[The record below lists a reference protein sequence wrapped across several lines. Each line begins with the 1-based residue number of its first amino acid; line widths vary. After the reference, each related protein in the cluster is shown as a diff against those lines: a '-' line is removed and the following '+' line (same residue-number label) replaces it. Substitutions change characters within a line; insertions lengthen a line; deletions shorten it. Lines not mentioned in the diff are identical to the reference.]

1 MDFKTNTIRELYEK
15 TTRPPT
21 NLRTIPKDLKAI
33 NLGDILERFNEDV
46 SEIIEDITENGL
58 KVILDSKALEFYRKE
73 ADGTPEKQ
81 EIIDILEGISKKIG
95 VKLEVDIQ
103 SITELDS
110 NQLDSIKEHCELRR
124 VHVNDG
130 WDKSANIGN
139 SIEDYTAIVR
149 NAKKMFESLGLTDD
163 LTEQQKFDKIYEYVV
178 ANISFDYNGT
188 NDKFTLS
195 RGVYGFFQKHC
206 AVCAGN
212 CLGIIQLCKM
222 AGIECEYVQG
232 KATSPKGKEESHSWI
247 RVKIDGQWYNCD
259 PTWDITNQKKM
270 NKGQHLFKQ
279 LSDDKFCENG
289 MHVVDN
295 SYNPTF
301 IRGDAKYRN
310 FREQKSYETAN
321 DESKNTLVET
331 KKIEKLY
338 LTETKGQALKG
349 GAKSWFKGLATLT
362 ADIITLF
369 TGTGTSKIPSWKI
382 NQLILNNAT
391 GLTAEQRAK
400 YKKMEERLKPAHD
413 KKIQDNEQKKQRK
426 KQNSEQ
432 KIQEKQNK
440 KKTLKKDEQSYKNP
454 EEMSKVE
461 IDREINEIKNKI
473 DRMNGDYSKI
483 DYDALEGAEAL
494 RYLRGELEFS
504 RATETLI
511 ELKGKRV
518 DNIADRIVELADKN
532 WDEGLTNQDIEEF
545 KLLADISQQ
554 IARIKRQ
561 PIDQDSTEKVAEL
574 CHGTIDKLQLEEIT
588 RVIDKAVVKSTI
600 SKKEVELGIKSS
612 EESRSPRMRKILASS
627 KNYEAYMKK
636 TQKYLDELD
645 RKLEK
650 QMKEEAATKKK
661 AAKERRIS
669 PEIPDGVTRPEP
681 QAKGSEWHD
690 SLRRGSNNKTQIDKS
705 GEKGVP
711 GEDDSVTKRPEPK
724 DPDEWEV

>member
-1 MDFKTNTIRELYEK
+1 MDFKTNIISELYEK
-15 TTRPPT
+15 TK
-21 NLRTIPKDLKAI
+21 TIPADLKSALKDLKTISLAE
-33 NLGDILERFNEDV
+33 ILESSSDSISDIIDDINSNSIRV
-46 SEIIEDITENGL
+46 SI
-58 KVILDSKALEFYRKE
+58 DSKALAIIKE
-73 ADGTPEKQ
+73 NDESTDKGK
-81 EIIDILEGISKKIG
+81 EISELLKGISKKKSRSISI
-95 VKLEVDIQ
+95 DITG
-103 SITELDS
+103 IDELDTY
-110 NQLDSIKEHCELRR
+110 QLKKLSEKCKIGK
-124 VHVNDG
+124 VFVNDG
-130 WDKSANIGN
+130 WDKAAKVGISY
-139 SIEDYTAIVR
+139 EEYAIVTQR
-149 NAKKMFESLGLTDD
+149 AEKMVVAAGVKDSFS
-163 LTEQQKFDKIYEYVV
+163 EQEKFDKIYDYVV
-178 ANISFDYNGT
+178 KNVKFDYNGQ
-188 NDKFTLS
+188 DEDCVVS
-195 RGVYGFFQKHC
+195 RNVYGFFAKGK
-206 AVCAGN
+206 AVCAGI
-212 CLGIIQLCKM
+212 CLGIVNLCKM

-232 KATSPKGKEESHSWI
+232 KGTSPKGKEESHSWI

-259 PTWDITNQKKM
+259 PSWDITNRKKF
-270 NKGQHLFKQ
+270 NQEYAFKQ
-279 LSDDKFCENG
+279 LSDERFYKNG
-289 MHVVDN
+289 MHEIDAT
-295 SYNPTF
+295 YNPTY
-301 IRGDAKYRN
+301 IRSYGEKYRFYDEELQYEDALLSHN
-310 FREQKSYETAN
+310 SLEGKNIKDLYISNRSNSLANRWVNGALELTSNISCFFFGKFITKPNVLWINRWMQHCTTMDDDTRKKLKEKEVKLIQSHDEKAENKEKRKIKDGERKS
-321 DESKNTLVET
+321 
-331 KKIEKLY
+331 
-338 LTETKGQALKG
+338 
-349 GAKSWFKGLATLT
+349 
-362 ADIITLF
+362 
-369 TGTGTSKIPSWKI
+369 
-382 NQLILNNAT
+382 
-391 GLTAEQRAK
+391 
-400 YKKMEERLKPAHD
+400 
-413 KKIQDNEQKKQRK
+413 KKQ
-426 KQNSEQ
+426 
-432 KIQEKQNK
+432 IEKQNK

-454 EEMSKVE
+454 EEMSKVD

-561 PIDQDSTEKVAEL
+561 PIDRDSTEKVAEL

-627 KNYEAYMKK
+627 KNYETYMKK

-661 AAKERRIS
+661 AAKKGRIS